1 MTSNLRVPRV
11 NTLLYSFTVPFSIL
25 RLMTSTFNHTIT
37 GHCSYMSDN
46 ETKEDTS
53 TPTMTKEE
61 GFRAF
66 VDKLDFLDDKAANGM
81 CTYTPCL
88 AYLIGRYHPLWY
100 GPI

>member
-1 MTSNLRVPRV
+1 MMTKHVHDDSNLLVPRV
-11 NTLLYSFTVPFSIL
+11 NTLLYSFIVPFSIL
-25 RLMTSTFNHTIT
+25 RLLTSTFNRTTT

-66 VDKLDFLDDKAANGM
+66 DDKLDFLG
-81 CTYTPCL
+81 
-88 AYLIGRYHPLWY
+88 
-100 GPI
+100 